1 MQSGVQIISI
11 SVSGFPSLSLSIGSS
26 SEMSCALFFI
36 ERKCISI
43 SFSTHFAA
51 YVARRVPLSGLNES
65 IAFISPTVPIEIRSS

>member
-43 SFSTHFAA
+43 SFAI
-51 YVARRVPLSGLNES
+51 LS
-65 IAFISPTVPIEIRSS
+65 